1 MNEHIVYMNRCL
13 QLAKMGEGFVSPN
26 PMVGAVLV
34 YENRVIGEG
43 FHAEYGHAHAEVQ
56 CLQSVSNDDQQWINQ
71 STLYVSLEPCN
82 HFGKTPPCVD
92 LILKME
98 IPKVV
103 IACRDS
109 SSKVNGQGIEKLRA
123 NGVEVIEGILE
134 KEAQLLNAAFFFYE
148 KYKRPYIILKWAQSN
163 DGFIAKKNQ
172 QTKISNEF
180 VDRISHR
187 WRANAD
193 AIFIG
198 YQTALIDNPQLNT
211 RLAQGKNPIRV
222 VLDPSN
228 HLPKNLKIF
237 RDEGKCIV
245 FNFHK
250 NEIQNHIE
258 YVQVNS
264 QNPFSEMMSF
274 LVEQKIQTL
283 LVEGGAAT
291 LQKMIDEN
299 DWNEARIIHAAIH
312 LHDGVA
318 APILKNFIPI
328 HQEQIMDNSILYYSN
343 NRL

>member
-1 MNEHIVYMNRCL
+1 MNEHINYMNRCL
-13 QLAKMGEGFVSPN
+13 QLAKMGEGLVSPN

-43 FHAEYGHAHAEVQ
+43 FHAKYGQAHAEVQ
-56 CLQSVSNDDQQWINQ
+56 CLQSVSDDDLKWIRQ
-71 STLYVSLEPCN
+71 STLYVSLEPCS

-92 LILKME
+92 LILKMQ

-109 SSKVNGQGIEKLRA
+109 SSKVNGQGIEKLSA

-134 KEAQLLNAAFFFYE
+134 KEAQALNAPFFFYE
-148 KYKRPYIILKWAQSN
+148 KFKKPYIILKWAQSN

-187 WRANAD
+187 WRGNVD

-211 RLAQGKNPIRV
+211 RLAHGKNPIRLV
-222 VLDPSN
+222 MDPSN
-228 HLPKNLKIF
+228 HLTKKLKIF

-250 NEIQNHIE
+250 NETQNHIE
-258 YVQVNS
+258 YVQVNP
-264 QNPFSEMMSF
+264 QNPYSEMISF
-274 LVEQKIQTL
+274 LVERKIQTL

-291 LQKMIDEN
+291 LQRMIDEN
-299 DWNEARIIHAAIH
+299 YWNEARIIHASLH
-312 LHDGVA
+312 LHDGVS
-318 APILKNFIPI
+318 APILKKF
-328 HQEQIMDNSILYYSN
+328 YSKVS
-343 NRL
+343 